1 MTTLSSLPHSVH
13 LIYNDKTHKNKDILE
28 NYLSQKG
35 VRVSNIVDT
44 RFNYHDSTIY
54 ANSRNADEDATMMYI
69 LQDAKISTEKINVE
83 KQDDSDLVIVVG
95 ENMNIQ
101 DIIPPG
107 EIQVFIPSGVSQ
119 VKDILP
125 VFLN

>member
-1 MTTLSSLPHSVH
+1 MLYYS
-13 LIYNDKTHKNKDILE
+13 IYCYDCAKHGIN
-28 NYLSQKG
+28 
-35 VRVSNIVDT
+35 SNCFIDS
-44 RFNYHDSTIY
+44 RFKYRDSTIY
-54 ANSRNADEDATMMYI
+54 ANSRNTDEAATIMYI

-83 KQDDSDLVIVVG
+83 KQDDSDLVIVIG
-95 ENMNIQ
+95 ENMSIQ